1 LDSSSSDRR
10 FSAQL
15 LVVDD
20 DDALLA
26 TICGL
31 LTELG
36 HTCVAAATADAALAL
51 LEQDQVD
58 VMLADIR
65 MPDTDGFGLLRQ
77 AKARW
82 PELDVIMM
90 TAYDMEH
97 SYIDVIEAGAS
108 DFLAKPFRPDELQA
122 KIQRILR
129 ERWLRAELTA
139 RSLHD
144 SVSGLLNRRSL
155 HQRLD
160 EEVARSRRQHHR
172 LSLIVLDV
180 DRFKEYND
188 RFGHLEGDAVLA
200 GLGRI
205 LSTSIRKNVDSAYR
219 FGGDEFA
226 VLLVESDLS
235 QARLAAERIRRT
247 FAEWSPGKCT
257 VSVGLATLDGN
268 ESADSLLGRADQ
280 AMFVAKRAGGDRV
293 HVLGEE

>member
-1 LDSSSSDRR
+1 MTERR
-10 FSAQL
+10 LSAQV

-20 DDALLA
+20 DETLLPVV
-26 TICGL
+26 CDL
-31 LTELG
+31 MSELG
-36 HTCVAAATADAALAL
+36 HTCAAANTAATALLL
-51 LEQDQVD
+51 LERHPVD

-77 AKARW
+77 AKERW
-82 PELDVIMM
+82 PDLDVIMM

-108 DFLAKPFRPDELQA
+108 DFLVKPFRSDELQA
-122 KIQRILR
+122 KIQRVLR

-155 HQRLD
+155 HQRLE
-160 EEVARSRRQHHR
+160 EEVGRSRRQGHR
-172 LSLIVLDV
+172 LSVIVLDV

-188 RFGHLEGDAVLA
+188 RFGHLEGDALLA

-205 LSTSIRKNVDSAYR
+205 LSASIRKNVDSAYR

-226 VLLVESDLS
+226 VLLVESDLT
-235 QARLAAERIRRT
+235 QACFATERIRRA
-247 FAEWSPGKCT
+247 FAEWSPGGCT
-257 VSVGLATLDGN
+257 VSLGLASLNGD
-268 ESADSLLGRADQ
+268 ESADSLLGRADR
-280 AMFVAKRAGGDRV
+280 AMFVAKRAGGDQV

>member
-20 DDALLA
+20 DESLLP

-31 LTELG
+31 LSDLG
-36 HTCVAAATADAALAL
+36 HACVAVTTAVEALSH
-51 LEQDQVD
+51 LEQRQVD

-77 AKARW
+77 AKERW
-82 PELDVIMM
+82 PDLDVIMM

-108 DFLAKPFRPDELQA
+108 DFLVKPFRSDELQA

-144 SVSGLLNRRSL
+144 SVSGLLNQRSL
-155 HQRLD
+155 HQRLE
-160 EEVARSRRQHHR
+160 EEVGRCRRQGHR

-188 RFGHLEGDAVLA
+188 RFGHLEGDALLA

-205 LSTSIRKNVDSAYR
+205 LSASIRKNVDFAYR

-226 VLLVESDLS
+226 VLLAESDLT
-235 QARLAAERIRRT
+235 QAQRVAERIRRA
-247 FAEWSPGKCT
+247 FAEWRPGGCT
-257 VSVGLATLDGN
+257 VSLGLASLDGD
-268 ESADSLLGRADQ
+268 ESADSLLGRADR

-293 HVLGEE
+293 HVLGEK

>member
-1 LDSSSSDRR
+1 MDSSSSDRR

-20 DDALLA
+20 DESLLP

-31 LTELG
+31 LSDLG
-36 HTCVAAATADAALAL
+36 HACVAVTTAVEALSH
-51 LEQDQVD
+51 LEQRQVD

-77 AKARW
+77 AKERW
-82 PELDVIMM
+82 PDLDVIMM

-108 DFLAKPFRPDELQA
+108 DFLVKPFRSDELQA

-144 SVSGLLNRRSL
+144 SVSGLLNQRSL
-155 HQRLD
+155 HQRLE
-160 EEVARSRRQHHR
+160 EEVGRCRRQGHR

-188 RFGHLEGDAVLA
+188 RFGHLEGDALLA

-205 LSTSIRKNVDSAYR
+205 LSASIRKNVDFAYR

-226 VLLVESDLS
+226 VLLAESDLT
-235 QARLAAERIRRT
+235 QAQRVAERIRRA
-247 FAEWSPGKCT
+247 FAEWRPGGCT
-257 VSVGLATLDGN
+257 VSLGLASLDGD
-268 ESADSLLGRADQ
+268 ESADSLLGRADR

-293 HVLGEE
+293 HVLGEK